1 VRVIR
6 TGLYIVAGLILGGII
21 HIVVILTLPAFAA
34 TGVWDRVAALV
45 PPGEVSLLPQVAPGE
60 PNPLELDPDLSYAVC
75 RLDLRKGAGSISGT
89 LPQAFWSLAVYGR
102 NGTVVYSTTNRD
114 GIGQTLDVGIFNAD
128 QTRLLAQQKL
138 DVAEGLLIVESP
150 SDDIFVLIRL
160 DAPHQAMRGRYE
172 TALAAIRCGNIPAA

>member
-1 VRVIR
+1 VIR
-6 TGLYIVAGLILGGII
+6 TGLFVLAGLILGGII
-21 HIVVILTLPAFAA
+21 HIAVILTLPAFAS
-34 TGVWDRVAALV
+34 TGVWDRIV
-45 PPGEVSLLPQVAPGE
+45 PLGPPAKVMVLAQAIPGT

-75 RLDLRKGAGSISGT
+75 RLDLTKGPGSLSGT

-102 NGTVVYSTTNRD
+102 NGSVIYSTTNRD

-150 SDDIFVLIRL
+150 QNDVFVVIRL
-160 DAPHQAMRGRYE
+160 DPPHQAMRARYE
-172 TALAAIRCGNIPAA
+172 QALGGITCTNIATG